1 MKLRVVQNYNSV
13 GRHYEKGQVIEVLD
27 HVGEWLMRDSEG
39 SFVEIKPKPKRSL
52 KKPPK
57 DKALDEPDVEK

>member
-1 MKLRVVQNYNSV
+1 MKLRVKQDYSST
-13 GRHYEKGQVIEVLD
+13 GRSYQKGQVIEVLD

-39 SFVEIKPKPKRSL
+39 SFEEIKPKPKRSL